1 TPALRPTP
9 CAMRRPSRSE
19 GLHEAVEDQHA
30 ALSPH
35 GEECAALRV
44 RVSRLQGK
52 RRRPAEVRSQ
62 MIARRARILSIL
74 TVGIFI
80 VAATAFG
87 QGRGRAQTPSKPF
100 TRLPEGKPDICR
112 ATGRPPIS
120 SPPSISRLVRRNS
133 TAFPAA
139 KVS

>member
-1 TPALRPTP
+1 
-9 CAMRRPSRSE
+9 MRRPSRSE

-52 RRRPAEVRSQ
+52 RRRPAEARSQ

-80 VAATAFG
+80 VA
-87 QGRGRAQTPSKPF
+87 SKPNDRS
-100 TRLPEGKPDICR
+100 TRAYFIDSYRWHFHRRGHR
-112 ATGRPPIS
+112 VWTGARPRP
-120 SPPSISRLVRRNS
+120 N
-133 TAFPAA
+133 
-139 KVS
+139 